1 MRLLITRPHDDALN
15 LAQQLNAQGHECVI
29 APVISIVA
37 QKVALPSP
45 EHIQGLAFTSANGV
59 RALHQRLGSNAS
71 SWLALPAYTVGPQTQ
86 LAALAAG
93 FGRAVQATGDVESLA
108 DLIASQ
114 QPAHADKPILHIAG
128 SHLAGNL
135 QALLAAHHL
144 SVEKAVLYEA
154 LAATDFEPPVANALR
169 QAMFDAVVIYSQRS
183 ARIFIDLFTALEP
196 TAPRKPVAFCLSPA
210 IAHLMQAAGFEARTA
225 AAADEPA
232 MLDLL
237 QENA

>member
-86 LAALAAG
+86 LAALAVG
-93 FGRAVQATGDVESLA
+93 FGHAVQAAGDVESLA

-114 QPAHADKPILHIAG
+114 MAASNMQNRLVG
-128 SHLAGNL
+128 VRRLLAGN
-135 QALLAAHHL
+135 
-144 SVEKAVLYEA
+144 
-154 LAATDFEPPVANALR
+154 
-169 QAMFDAVVIYSQRS
+169 
-183 ARIFIDLFTALEP
+183 
-196 TAPRKPVAFCLSPA
+196 
-210 IAHLMQAAGFEARTA
+210 
-225 AAADEPA
+225 
-232 MLDLL
+232 
-237 QENA
+237 